1 MQFIKNITLIIF
13 STFLLSTIP
22 DYRVVAEWEPAIGTM
37 IRWPLGIPSDLV
49 EELASDDILYVLV
62 ESSWQQNS
70 ATNNF
75 QNWGVNLSNVVF
87 IYTDTYS
94 HWTRDHGPEF
104 IIGENH
110 WEVINQ
116 QFNGYPENYGC
127 NFREEEINY
136 DDNNLN
142 ILERKKIEGRPI
154 VPQFRGW
161 DEDDDTNID
170 FANQLGWDIFNLP
183 LYWTGG
189 NFMTDGYGMGFSTQL
204 MVNENN
210 MSNEVFQEIMYQELH
225 FNDYHIFDN
234 PNELSIQHIDCMAK
248 LVNPE
253 TIIIKQVSQLSPE
266 YDCIE
271 NFAESF
277 YSLNTFYG
285 RPFKIKRIYCPTISG
300 GPWEINP
307 VAAYTN
313 SLILNN
319 KVLVPKYGIPE
330 DDMAIQVFQEA
341 MPGYEVIGFNQ
352 SNSDPWYGEDA
363 LHCRTKGIF
372 DPEMIH
378 VSHKSIRTEEI
389 NTNQILI
396 SADIIDYGGV
406 NLESIE
412 VHWKYSSEDGPYSI
426 FNLDFESGNTYSG
439 IFPNINFQSE
449 IQYFIKVT
457 NAEDKAVSHPIAGWH
472 SFMINSI
479 AGDINGDNLLNVQD
493 VILAVNLVLANEFDY
508 SADLNGDAQINIQ
521 DIVLL
526 VNIILN

>member
-1 MQFIKNITLIIF
+1 
-13 STFLLSTIP
+13 
-22 DYRVVAEWEPAIGTM
+22 
-37 IRWPLGIPSDLV
+37 
-49 EELASDDILYVLV
+49 
-62 ESSWQQNS
+62 
-70 ATNNF
+70 
-75 QNWGVNLSNVVF
+75 
-87 IYTDTYS
+87 
-94 HWTRDHGPEF
+94 
-104 IIGENH
+104 
-110 WEVINQ
+110 
-116 QFNGYPENYGC
+116 
-127 NFREEEINY
+127 
-136 DDNNLN
+136 
-142 ILERKKIEGRPI
+142 
-154 VPQFRGW
+154 
-161 DEDDDTNID
+161 
-170 FANQLGWDIFNLP
+170 
-183 LYWTGG
+183 
-189 NFMTDGYGMGFSTQL
+189 
-204 MVNENN
+204 
-210 MSNEVFQEIMYQELH
+210 
-225 FNDYHIFDN
+225 
-234 PNELSIQHIDCMAK
+234 
-248 LVNPE
+248 
-253 TIIIKQVSQLSPE
+253 
-266 YDCIE
+266 
-271 NFAESF
+271 
-277 YSLNTFYG
+277 
-285 RPFKIKRIYCPTISG
+285 
-300 GPWEINP
+300 
-307 VAAYTN
+307 
-313 SLILNN
+313 
-319 KVLVPKYGIPE
+319 LVPKYGIPE

-396 SADIIDYGGV
+396 SADIIDYGGI

-412 VHWKYSSEDGPYSI
+412 VHWKYSAEDGPYSI
-426 FNLDFESGNTYSG
+426 FDLDFESENTYSG